1 MLELLIGASLILFA
15 FALVLLNA
23 FFVAAEF
30 SIVKVRQTR
39 IQELSDQGD
48 VRARVAI
55 KILEHLDA
63 YLSATQLG
71 ITIAS
76 LGLGWIGKPAFAR
89 LFEPALASWGLWSD
103 VVAQS
108 ISVAAA
114 FAFITL
120 LHIVIGE
127 LVPKSI
133 AIQSA
138 EAVVLWVAIPLW
150 LFYVGLYP
158 ILAAFNGVSN
168 AILRLFGF
176 TPAAEG
182 EAAHSEM
189 ELMMIV
195 ERAHR
200 AGRVSSRR
208 AELLRKFLSF
218 PRRTARQIMVPR
230 GEVTYLSL
238 ERTLEENLKIIREA
252 GHTRLPLCEKGLDTI
267 VGLVNVKDLIWR
279 SDGPA
284 AADLRALRRDIL
296 FVPESKPIEDLL
308 KEFQQRHVHMAIV
321 VDEYGVMSGLVTL
334 EDIIEELVGEI
345 QDEYDEESPAVQTMA
360 DGSYRVSGSMSLHDF
375 AQRFGVRIEGAGET
389 TVAGL
394 VLARLGRIARVG
406 DRVHIDGHTLEVTE
420 VHRRRIGAVRLKP
433 EPRVAAGAPA
443 SQR

>member
-1 MLELLIGASLILFA
+1 MLDLLIGASLILFA

-39 IQELSDQGD
+39 VQELSEQGD

-55 KILEHLDA
+55 RILEHLDA

-89 LFEPALASWGLWSD
+89 LLEPALRSWGLWSE
-103 VVAQS
+103 VVVQS

-114 FAFITL
+114 FSFITL
-120 LHIVIGE
+120 LHIVVGE

-138 EAVVLWVAIPLW
+138 EKVVLWVAIPLW

-168 AILRLFGF
+168 ATLRLLGF
-176 TPAAEG
+176 TPAPEG
-182 EAAHSEM
+182 EAAHSEL
-189 ELMMIV
+189 ELTMII
-195 ERAHR
+195 ERAHG

-238 ERTLEENLKIIREA
+238 ERTLEENLKIIRES

-267 VGLVNVKDLIWR
+267 IGLLNVKDLIWR
-279 SDGPA
+279 AEGPG

-308 KEFQQRHVHMAIV
+308 KEFQQRRVHMAIV

-345 QDEYDEESPAVQTMA
+345 QDEYDEESPAVQTLA

-375 AQRFGVRIEGAGET
+375 AQRFGVRVEEAGET

-406 DRVHIDGHTLEVTE
+406 DRVHIDGHSLEVTE
-420 VHRRRIGAVRLKP
+420 VHRRRIGAVRLRP
-433 EPRVAAGAPA
+433 EPRVPTDAPA
-443 SQR
+443 ARR